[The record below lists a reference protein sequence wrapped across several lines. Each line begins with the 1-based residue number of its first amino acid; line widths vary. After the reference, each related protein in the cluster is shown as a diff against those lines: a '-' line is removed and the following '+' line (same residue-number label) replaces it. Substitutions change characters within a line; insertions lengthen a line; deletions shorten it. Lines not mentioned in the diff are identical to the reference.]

1 MIWIIKKLPMKY
13 SISIF
18 LIFTLINTSF
28 AQNDRSEL
36 IFLEGLIRNNQPE
49 GKIIYTDKINKN
61 DLDKI
66 KSKFKKNTIYDISK
80 TRNQSFIIL
89 TKQEKKYLF
98 QQLEIARRPYWK
110 ENIFPGSQLIIEEDA
125 FNYIKKTT
133 QEYLENYNKPT
144 NSETDRMNLVKNY
157 QRPNIFKFSKPIYL
171 RNRSVCLI
179 YFASI
184 CGNPCGF
191 DELCFYKIANNT
203 WTKWIVVKSNVY

>member
-98 QQLEIARRPYWK
+98 
-110 ENIFPGSQLIIEEDA
+110 
-125 FNYIKKTT
+125 
-133 QEYLENYNKPT
+133 
-144 NSETDRMNLVKNY
+144 
-157 QRPNIFKFSKPIYL
+157 
-171 RNRSVCLI
+171 
-179 YFASI
+179 
-184 CGNPCGF
+184 
-191 DELCFYKIANNT
+191 
-203 WTKWIVVKSNVY
+203 